1 MHESGKGF
9 PRHHRLLTAKDFSR
23 VFKQPFKQGDKHLT
37 LLVQANSGDQAR
49 LGMAVPKRQLKRAVD
64 RNHIKRLIRESFRQH
79 QAQLRGLDI
88 VVLVRHGILQLDND
102 AVFRALD
109 KHWTQLSKKCANS
122 FSS

>member
-1 MHESGKGF
+1 MRESGKGF
-9 PRHHRLLTAKDFSR
+9 PRQQRLLTATDFSR
-23 VFKQPFKQGDKHLT
+23 VFKQSLKQSDRHLT
-37 LLVQANSGDQAR
+37 LLGQLNSRDHAR

-79 QAQLRGLDI
+79 QAQLQGLDV

-109 KHWTQLSKKCANS
+109 KHWAQLSKKCANS
-122 FSS
+122 LST